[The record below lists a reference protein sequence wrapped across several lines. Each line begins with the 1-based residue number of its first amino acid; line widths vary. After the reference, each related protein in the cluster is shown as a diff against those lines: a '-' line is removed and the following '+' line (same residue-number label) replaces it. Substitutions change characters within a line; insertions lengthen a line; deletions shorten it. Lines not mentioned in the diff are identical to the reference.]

1 MTKILFLEGRLGTR
15 LSPPNFEIFLIF
27 PNFLRSVVSRLAT
40 RKATRIKVY
49 YARNQAP
56 YNL

>member
-1 MTKILFLEGRLGTR
+1 MTKILFLEGRLDTR

-40 RKATRIKVY
+40 RKATRI
-49 YARNQAP
+49 QS
-56 YNL
+56 LLC